1 MMMTL
6 SCQSSFRGGCG
17 RGFGEEETR
26 QKSLARKTV
35 APHIDVLFLW
45 CVFVLREEVLCCRN
59 SPNTCEVPKR
69 IPDERRIWIS

>member
-17 RGFGEEETR
+17 RGCGFGESI
-26 QKSLARKTV
+26 QKSLARKT
-35 APHIDVLFLW
+35 APHDVFLR

-59 SPNTCEVPKR
+59 SPTHM
-69 IPDERRIWIS
+69 

>member
-6 SCQSSFRGGCG
+6 SCKSIRSGCG

-26 QKSLARKTV
+26 HKSLARKTM

-59 SPNTCEVPKR
+59 SPTHM
-69 IPDERRIWIS
+69 

>member
-26 QKSLARKTV
+26 QKSPLARKT
-35 APHIDVLFLW
+35 APHDVLLW
-45 CVFVLREEVLCCRN
+45 WCLLREEVLCCRN
-59 SPNTCEVPKR
+59 SPNMCEVPKR
-69 IPDERRIWIS
+69 MHKGGFGYR